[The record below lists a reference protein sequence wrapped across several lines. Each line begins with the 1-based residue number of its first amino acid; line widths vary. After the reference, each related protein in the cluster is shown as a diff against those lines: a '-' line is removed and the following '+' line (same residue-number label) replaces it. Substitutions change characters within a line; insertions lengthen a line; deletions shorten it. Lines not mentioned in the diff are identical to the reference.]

1 MTARLPRLPR
11 RVTPSL
17 SCRAL
22 LLGSLLALP
31 LAPLAIVP
39 AAQAAGSTTGSLG
52 VSATVLD
59 NCTIAAV
66 PLAFGN
72 YSSAANK
79 DATATITVNCS
90 TGTAYTVAL
99 DLGLG
104 TGAVLASR
112 KMQGPQAGD
121 LLGYQIFSDTGRTT
135 LWGST
140 VGVNTV
146 GGTGTGVDQPI
157 TVYGRVTA
165 GQAVRAGAYTD
176 TVGIVVAY

>member
-1 MTARLPRLPR
+1 MTPRLPR
-11 RVTPSL
+11 PPRRTKP
-17 SCRAL
+17 CRAL
-22 LLGSLLALP
+22 LLGSLLASL
-31 LAPLAIVP
+31 LAAPDLR
-39 AAQAAGSTTGSLG
+39 AATTTGSLG

-59 NCTIAAV
+59 NCTINAV
-66 PLAFGN
+66 PLAFGT

-104 TGAVLASR
+104 VGSVLASR
-112 KMQGPQAGD
+112 KMQGPQPTD
-121 LLGYQIFSDTGRTT
+121 LLNYQIFSDTGRTA
-135 LWGST
+135 LWGPT

-146 GGTGTGVDQPI
+146 AGTGTGVDQPI

>member
-1 MTARLPRLPR
+1 MMTRLPRPPHRARLFQ
-11 RVTPSL
+11 
-17 SCRAL
+17 SCRTL

-31 LAPLAIVP
+31 LAPMALAP

-59 NCTIAAV
+59 NCSINAV
-66 PLAFGN
+66 PLAFGT

-104 TGAVLASR
+104 VGSVLASR
-112 KMQGPQAGD
+112 KMQGPQPGD

-140 VGVNTV
+140 LGVNTV
-146 GGTGTGVDQPI
+146 AGTGTGIDQAI
-157 TVYGRVTA
+157 TVYGRVNS
-165 GQAVRAGAYTD
+165 GQTVRAGAYTD